1 MKTQTK
7 STKYKNETHKL
18 SKFLLS
24 LVMRSWV
31 ESCSRRIR
39 RIVSRWIW
47 LTRLRRI
54 WWSSTGVLWR
64 IGKIVIPRWRI
75 VVVSWLSG
83 RDGGGV
89 TGVSIVVVSSVRVG
103 GGVRVVSCVLDT
115 GECDSSSLIM
125 IVRLEHFTHFI
136 LRSLAHT
143 TTTTDADQDYSS
155 EDTKDH
161 TDGWTSSRGWRSVS
175 LGLSKLPAEGIN
187 ITTESFF
194 DLILGGLVR
203 VNGGQETVGKGCVG
217 WGGDGGILWLGW
229 IINLDLCLIGS
240 CFFKFVKSLVHSLK
254 HNRGWFRFIGNLWT
268 IHVKIQLTFSRPR
281 IELSILLIQKN

>member
-7 STKYKNETHKL
+7 STKYKNETYKL

-31 ESCSRRIR
+31 KSCSRRIR

-64 IGKIVIPRWRI
+64 IGKIVIPSWRI

-103 GGVRVVSCVLDT
+103 GGVGVVSCVLDT

-161 TDGWTSSRGWRSVS
+161 TDG
-175 LGLSKLPAEGIN
+175 
-187 ITTESFF
+187 
-194 DLILGGLVR
+194 
-203 VNGGQETVGKGCVG
+203 
-217 WGGDGGILWLGW
+217 
-229 IINLDLCLIGS
+229 
-240 CFFKFVKSLVHSLK
+240 
-254 HNRGWFRFIGNLWT
+254 
-268 IHVKIQLTFSRPR
+268 
-281 IELSILLIQKN
+281 